1 MRSSSGMQNIEL
13 MESDQCDRRD
23 DSSVLLPL
31 LSEVRMASSLTGES
45 SNLRKTSLYKDIQA
59 NQWPIIYSTQ
69 YNIGFLYLERLHPF
83 DSSKWGSIINFLRG

>member
-1 MRSSSGMQNIEL
+1 
-13 MESDQCDRRD
+13 
-23 DSSVLLPL
+23 
-31 LSEVRMASSLTGES
+31 MASSPPGES
-45 SNLRKTSLYKDIQA
+45 SNLRKTSLYKDIKP